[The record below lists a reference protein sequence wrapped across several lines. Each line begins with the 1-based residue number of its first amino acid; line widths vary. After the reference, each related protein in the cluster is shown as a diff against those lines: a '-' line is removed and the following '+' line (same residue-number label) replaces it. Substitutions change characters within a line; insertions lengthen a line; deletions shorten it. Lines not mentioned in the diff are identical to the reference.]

1 METLCS
7 YLSDNTFAY
16 GDTNN
21 SSFCIKDL
29 SSTSSIYSLETGSY
43 QRKDRCNTAPMGQRV
58 WFCVSFIQSDHHCFE
73 EGPTRASRL
82 LSHSDA
88 NIANPALVFA
98 AFNDIY
104 TETITVFANKNYI
117 GKPTRPITLI
127 GRKKVITVDSM
138 EGFRKGLEMG
148 GVSVKA
154 AKVISDATRE
164 GSAGNHESSWGH
176 TTINNVINFF
186 ADLFEK
192 GL

>member
-1 METLCS
+1 M
-7 YLSDNTFAY
+7 
-16 GDTNN
+16 
-21 SSFCIKDL
+21 
-29 SSTSSIYSLETGSY
+29 
-43 QRKDRCNTAPMGQRV
+43 
-58 WFCVSFIQSDHHCFE
+58 
-73 EGPTRASRL
+73 
-82 LSHSDA
+82 
-88 NIANPALVFA
+88 VFA

-138 EGFRKGLEMG
+138 ESFRKGLEMG

-154 AKVISDATRE
+154 AKVISDARRE
-164 GSAGNHESSWGH
+164 GSVGNHESSWGH